1 MGRRASSAEQI
12 DDEGDGRQVR
22 EKKKNFEE
30 EERRKKR
37 ERERMKCLFN
47 ERRERSF
54 FFVFFLASSY
64 STQSK
69 IAAHCNSEAKI
80 FSYIFIIVEPFLY
93 LVKLKYQYNY
103 LTSLLLVLL

>member
-1 MGRRASSAEQI
+1 MM
-12 DDEGDGRQVR
+12 R
-22 EKKKNFEE
+22 EMVGKLERKKKFFEE
-30 EERRKKR
+30 EERRKKRNRR

-54 FFVFFLASSY
+54 FFCFFLASSY

-69 IAAHCNSEAKI
+69 ISAHCNSEAKI

-93 LVKLKYQYNY
+93 LVKLK
-103 LTSLLLVLL
+103 

>member
-37 ERERMKCLFN
+37 ERERERERERMKYLFN

-54 FFVFFLASSY
+54 FFCFFLASSY

-93 LVKLKYQYNY
+93 LVKLK
-103 LTSLLLVLL
+103 